1 LLNSIEALDGKPRLE
16 NPMSIRILLAAA
28 SSLCVVCAAQA
39 DEYTRVNTTASQI
52 SFTYNQ
58 MGSRVYGTFG
68 KFEATLD
75 FDTDNLADAHT
86 SLHIDLTSI
95 DAGSEDANT
104 ELVKPAWF
112 DTEKFPVAVFESKRF
127 TQDPKIKNLYL
138 IYGQLTLK
146 GITRE
151 VQVPVELKPDNAIGV
166 FDGELVLNRDEF
178 GLGAGEWADTVVSKD
193 IAIKFKVVAPQQ

>member
-1 LLNSIEALDGKPRLE
+1 
-16 NPMSIRILLAAA
+16 MSIRLLLVAAC
-28 SSLCVVCAAQA
+28 SLCVVCTAQA
-39 DEYTRVNTTASQI
+39 VEYTRVNTTASQI

-75 FDTDNLADAHT
+75 FDTDNLANART
-86 SLHIDLTSI
+86 TLHIDLNSI

-112 DTEKFPVAVFESKRF
+112 DTEKFPVAVFESSHF
-127 TQDPKIKNLYL
+127 TQVAEHHYL
-138 IYGQLTLK
+138 IAGQLTLK

-151 VQVPVELKPDNAIGV
+151 VQVPVELKPDSAIGI
-166 FDGELVLNRDEF
+166 FDGELVLKRDEF

>member
-1 LLNSIEALDGKPRLE
+1 MQAPE
-16 NPMSIRILLAAA
+16 NLMSIRSLLAGAC
-28 SSLCVVCAAQA
+28 CVIVIPATQA
-39 DEYTRVNTTASQI
+39 VEYTRVNTTASQI

-58 MGSRVYGTFG
+58 MGSRMYGTFG
-68 KFEATLD
+68 KFDATLD
-75 FDTDNLADAHT
+75 FDTDNLANART
-86 SLHIDLTSI
+86 TLHIDLNSI

-112 DTEKFPVAVFESKRF
+112 DTEKYPVAVFESTRV
-127 TQDPKIKNLYL
+127 TQDQDTHYL
-138 IYGQLTLK
+138 IAGKLTLK

-151 VQVPVELKPDNAIGV
+151 VQVPVELKPDNAIGI
-166 FDGELVLNRDEF
+166 FDGELVLKRDDF

>member
-1 LLNSIEALDGKPRLE
+1 
-16 NPMSIRILLAAA
+16 MSIRLLLAAA
-28 SSLCVVCAAQA
+28 CSLCVVSVAQA
-39 DEYTRVNTTASQI
+39 VEYTRVNTTASQI

-58 MGSRVYGTFG
+58 MGSLMYGTFG

-75 FDTDNLADAHT
+75 FDTDNLANART
-86 SLHIDLTSI
+86 TLHIDLNSI

-112 DTEKFPVAVFESKRF
+112 DTEKFPVAVFESRRF
-127 TQDPKIKNLYL
+127 TRLAERRYL
-138 IYGQLTLK
+138 IDGQLTLK

-151 VQVPVELKPDNAIGV
+151 VQVPVELKPGSAIGI
-166 FDGELVLNRDEF
+166 FDGDLILKRDEF
-178 GLGAGEWADTVVSKD
+178 GLGAGEWADSVVSKD

>member
-1 LLNSIEALDGKPRLE
+1 
-16 NPMSIRILLAAA
+16 MSIRSLLAAA
-28 SSLCVVCAAQA
+28 CSLCVVCAAQA
-39 DEYTRVNTTASQI
+39 VEYTRVNTTASQI

-58 MGSRVYGTFG
+58 MGSRMYGTFG

-75 FDTDNLADAHT
+75 FDTDNLANAHT
-86 SLHIDLTSI
+86 TLHIDLTSI

-112 DTEKFPVAVFESKRF
+112 DTEKFPVAVFESRRF
-127 TQDPKIKNLYL
+127 TRLAERRYL
-138 IYGQLTLK
+138 IDGQLTLK

-151 VQVPVELKPDNAIGV
+151 VQVPVELKPGSAIGI
-166 FDGELVLNRDEF
+166 FDGDLILKRDEF

>member
-1 LLNSIEALDGKPRLE
+1 
-16 NPMSIRILLAAA
+16 MSIRLLLA
-28 SSLCVVCAAQA
+28 VVCCLIVMPVAQA
-39 DEYTRVNTTASQI
+39 VEYTRVNTTASQI

-58 MGSRVYGTFG
+58 MGSRMYGTFG
-68 KFEATLD
+68 KFDATLD
-75 FDTDNLADAHT
+75 FDTDNLANART
-86 SLHIDLTSI
+86 TLHIDLNSI

-112 DTEKFPVAVFESKRF
+112 DTEKYPLAVFESTHV
-127 TQDPKIKNLYL
+127 TQDNDNHYL
-138 IYGQLTLK
+138 IAGKLTVK

-151 VQVPVELKPDNAIGV
+151 VQVPVELKPDNAIGI
-166 FDGELVLNRDEF
+166 FDGELVLKRDDF

>member
-1 LLNSIEALDGKPRLE
+1 
-16 NPMSIRILLAAA
+16 MLLAGACV
-28 SSLCVVCAAQA
+28 LCAIPAAQA
-39 DEYTRVNTTASQI
+39 VEYNRVNTTASQI

-58 MGSRVYGTFG
+58 MGSRMYGTFG

-75 FDTDNLADAHT
+75 FDTDNLASAHT
-86 SLHIDLTSI
+86 TLHIDLNSI
-95 DAGSEDANT
+95 DAGSEDANS

-112 DTEKFPVAVFESKRF
+112 DTAKFPVAVFESSRF
-127 TQDPKIKNLYL
+127 TQVAEHRYL
-138 IYGQLTLK
+138 IAGQLTLK

-151 VQVPVELKPDNAIGV
+151 VEVPVELKPDRDIGI
-166 FDGELVLNRDEF
+166 FDGELLLKRDEF

>member
-1 LLNSIEALDGKPRLE
+1 
-16 NPMSIRILLAAA
+16 MSIRMPLAGACV
-28 SSLCVVCAAQA
+28 LCAIPAAQA
-39 DEYTRVNTTASQI
+39 VEYNRVNTTASQI

-58 MGSRVYGTFG
+58 MGSRMYGTFG

-75 FDTDNLADAHT
+75 FDTDNLASAHT
-86 SLHIDLTSI
+86 TLHIDLNSI

-112 DTEKFPVAVFESKRF
+112 DTAKFPVAVFESSRF
-127 TQDPKIKNLYL
+127 TQVAEHRYL
-138 IYGQLTLK
+138 IAGQLTLK

-151 VQVPVELKPDNAIGV
+151 VEVPVELKPDSDIGI
-166 FDGELVLNRDEF
+166 FDGELLLKRDEF

>member
-1 LLNSIEALDGKPRLE
+1 
-16 NPMSIRILLAAA
+16 MSIRLLLAAA
-28 SSLCVVCAAQA
+28 FCLWVIPAVQA
-39 DEYTRVNTTASQI
+39 VEYNRVNTTASQI

-58 MGSRVYGTFG
+58 MGSRMYGTFG

-75 FDTDNLADAHT
+75 FDTDNLANART
-86 SLHIDLTSI
+86 TLHIDLSSI

-112 DTEKFPVAVFESKRF
+112 DTQQFPVALFESSHF
-127 TQDPKIKNLYL
+127 TEVAENRYVIA
-138 IYGQLTLK
+138 GQLTLK

-151 VQVPVELKPDNAIGV
+151 VQVLVQLKPENAIGI
-166 FDGELVLNRDEF
+166 FDGELVLKRDEF

-193 IAIKFKVVAPQQ
+193 IAIKFRVVAPQQ

>member
-1 LLNSIEALDGKPRLE
+1 LLKSIESLDGKPRLE
-16 NPMSIRILLAAA
+16 NPMSIRLLLAAA
-28 SSLCVVCAAQA
+28 CSLCVVSVAQA
-39 DEYTRVNTTASQI
+39 VEYTRVNTTASQI

-58 MGSRVYGTFG
+58 MGSRMYGTFG

-75 FDTDNLADAHT
+75 FDTDNLANAHT
-86 SLHIDLTSI
+86 TLHIDLTSI

-112 DTEKFPVAVFESKRF
+112 DTEKFPVAVFESRRF
-127 TQDPKIKNLYL
+127 TRLAERRYL
-138 IYGQLTLK
+138 IDGQLTLK

-151 VQVPVELKPDNAIGV
+151 VQVPVELKPGSAIGI
-166 FDGELVLNRDEF
+166 FDGDLILKRDEF
-178 GLGAGEWADTVVSKD
+178 GLGAGEWADSVVSKD

>member
-1 LLNSIEALDGKPRLE
+1 MLIRL
-16 NPMSIRILLAAA
+16 LLAAA
-28 SSLCVVCAAQA
+28 FCLCTVPAAQA
-39 DEYTRVNTTASQI
+39 VEYTRVNTTASQI

-58 MGSRVYGTFG
+58 MGSRMYGTFG
-68 KFEATLD
+68 KFAATLD
-75 FDTDNLADAHT
+75 FDTDNLANAHT
-86 SLHIDLTSI
+86 TLHIDLNSI

-112 DTEKFPVAVFESKRF
+112 DIGKFPVAVFESIHF
-127 TQDPKIKNLYL
+127 TQVAENRYVIA
-138 IYGQLTLK
+138 GRLTLK

-151 VQVPVELKPDNAIGV
+151 VQVPVELKADSAIGI
-166 FDGELVLNRDEF
+166 FDGELVLKRDEF